1 MEYTSD
7 VGEKIK
13 MIRCKLDLSQ
23 ERFGMK
29 IGVTGKAISAYETGR
44 AQPPIKIVKAIA
56 EVFNTPILYLNDSE
70 KMKLKESILK
80 IKTFVEE
87 IESVVSS

>member
-1 MEYTSD
+1 MVYTSD

-13 MIRCKLDLSQ
+13 AIRCKFDLSQ

-29 IGVTGKAISAYETGR
+29 IGVTGKAVSAYETGR
-44 AQPPIKIVKAIA
+44 AHPPIKIVKAIA
-56 EVFNTPILYLNDSE
+56 EIFNTPILYLNDSE
-70 KMKLKESILK
+70 KMKLKESIIK